1 MEINSAVL
9 DTLVRG
15 VGDAERD
22 PDESEIRNS
31 KLAVGMTTGRAIWT
45 LARYRPG
52 LYVFNFFL
60 WTLFYQMPLL
70 VGLLVGAFFDSL
82 SDKTGAG
89 WNLWTILAAIA
100 GVWMARVAILYAAIV
115 SWSDFWFTM
124 EALLR
129 RNMFGWMVRGPGSRQ
144 LPGSAGES
152 VSTFRDDVEAALEFM
167 DGWLDLFGEAVYA
180 IFALTIMLSINATIT
195 IVAVTPLVIVVL
207 SANMLTGKLKYYR
220 KRNREATSKVTGF
233 LGELFGG
240 VQAVKVASA
249 EKHTIGHFTKL
260 NNTRR
265 SAALMDSL
273 LANLLDSLNLG
284 TVYLAT
290 GLILL
295 LAAGGIRDGSFT
307 VGNFALFVA
316 YLGQVAAAPRWIG
329 RQLAR
334 YKQVDVSI
342 GRMQT
347 LIKDSP
353 RGTLAAH
360 ESVNLHGD
368 LPSVPQVVKTG
379 ADTLHALDVEN
390 LTYGYPSS
398 GKGIHNISFSIKPGS
413 FTVVTGRIGSGKSTL
428 LSVLLGLLSKQSGTI
443 KWNGNEVEDPATW
456 FVPPRSA
463 YTPQVPRLFSQSL
476 RENILMGI
484 EDDPKHPK
492 LATALHTAVMEQD
505 IQSMDDGLET
515 LVGPKGVRLSG
526 GQIQRAAAARMFVRE
541 PELLVFDDLSSAL
554 DVETEG
560 LLWDRLF
567 SLRSESQNGSAPSQA
582 TCLVVSHRRVA
593 LRRADNIL
601 VLKDGHVEAQGTL
614 DELLATS
621 EEMNRLW
628 AGEE

>member
-1 MEINSAVL
+1 
-9 DTLVRG
+9 
-15 VGDAERD
+15 
-22 PDESEIRNS
+22 
-31 KLAVGMTTGRAIWT
+31 
-45 LARYRPG
+45 
-52 LYVFNFFL
+52 
-60 WTLFYQMPLL
+60 
-70 VGLLVGAFFDSL
+70 
-82 SDKTGAG
+82 
-89 WNLWTILAAIA
+89 
-100 GVWMARVAILYAAIV
+100 
-115 SWSDFWFTM
+115 
-124 EALLR
+124 
-129 RNMFGWMVRGPGSRQ
+129 
-144 LPGSAGES
+144 
-152 VSTFRDDVEAALEFM
+152 
-167 DGWLDLFGEAVYA
+167 
-180 IFALTIMLSINATIT
+180 
-195 IVAVTPLVIVVL
+195 
-207 SANMLTGKLKYYR
+207 NMLTGKLKYYR

-249 EKHTIGHFTKL
+249 EKYTIGHFTKL

-265 SAALMDSL
+265 TAALMDSL
-273 LANLLDSLNLG
+273 LTNLLDSLNLG

-295 LAAGGIRDGSFT
+295 LAAEGIRDGSFT

-316 YLGQVAAAPRWIG
+316 YLGQVAAAPRWFG

-353 RGTLAAH
+353 KSTLAAH

-368 LPSVPQVVKTG
+368 LPIVPQITKMN
-379 ADTLHALDVEN
+379 ADRLQTLDVEN
-390 LTYGYPSS
+390 LTFGYPSS
-398 GKGIHNISFSIKPGS
+398 GKGIHNVSFSIKPGS
-413 FTVVTGRIGSGKSTL
+413 FTVITGRIGSGKSTL
-428 LSVLLGLLSKQSGTI
+428 LSVLLGLLSKQSGVI
-443 KWNGNEVEDPATW
+443 KWNDKEIEDPATW
-456 FVPPRSA
+456 FVPPHSA
-463 YTPQVPRLFSQSL
+463 YTPQVPRLFSESL

-484 EDDPKHPK
+484 EDDPQHPK

-505 IQSMDDGLET
+505 IEGMDEGLET

-567 SLRSESQNGSAPSQA
+567 SLRNESQNGVAPSQA

-593 LRRADNIL
+593 LRRADNII
-601 VLKDGHVEAQGTL
+601 VMKDGHVEAQGTL

-621 EEMNRLW
+621 EEMKRLW